1 MGHRQ
6 APSHHL
12 GSFFRKR
19 ARGGSQSFGI
29 YLFFSPARTCG
40 LRCAHP
46 DPRASCALDPFGPH
60 ITSAMTLVARDADS
74 CCLLMT
80 QVHGST
86 PQGRVIQTR
95 ALPLV
100 PTPPRSSGGGAIAR
114 PWGRTERRRGAFRGA
129 FRHRSAGLDAARC
142 ALDRCACICNAMHVI
157 SIKTLAW
164 NMHQKDLAPK

>member
-1 MGHRQ
+1 MNPSTSLSGSSMAGVQLSQKPTSVWGTARLPNHR
-6 APSHHL
+6 L

-19 ARGGSQSFGI
+19 AWGGSQSFGI

-46 DPRASCALDPFGPH
+46 DPRASCAFDPFGPH

-86 PQGRVIQTR
+86 PCGPSHSDARTSAR
-95 ALPLV
+95 STPPPLV
-100 PTPPRSSGGGAIAR
+100 RWRCDRAAVGTHGEAS
-114 PWGRTERRRGAFRGA
+114 RG
-129 FRHRSAGLDAARC
+129 L
-142 ALDRCACICNAMHVI
+142 
-157 SIKTLAW
+157 
-164 NMHQKDLAPK
+164 